1 MFRFCPQNFTAAGL
15 ENTFRG
21 VFSRAGD
28 RMAAIKPNSA
38 DCGSWATSCL
48 AEPTRRRGRFAGAV
62 GVGSLLCRCCR
73 RLGAQREEA
82 HHVASDRKPQ
92 QMDAGLDLAAQR

>member
-1 MFRFCPQNFTAAGL
+1 MFRSCPQNFTAAGL
-15 ENTFRG
+15 GNTLRG
-21 VFSRAGD
+21 VFGRAGD

-38 DCGSWATSCL
+38 NCGSWATPCL
-48 AEPTRRRGRFAGAV
+48 AEATRRRFVGAV
-62 GVGSLLCRCCR
+62 SMGSLLCRCQ

-82 HHVASDRKPQ
+82 HHVASERKPQ